1 MKPQMNADERRVC
14 GQTGRVKV
22 LKVSVLGAIL
32 FSWVGLLAAGEPQSL
47 TIEECI
53 RLGLE
58 RNPGLKS
65 SQAVVDMAQARVRE
79 AYASALPSLKLSGGY
94 TRLSEVDPF
103 VIALPSAPGQPA
115 RAETLGASIPN
126 NYAARLS
133 LQQPVFTGLRL
144 VSATRIAREYQAAAR
159 QDFAGARAKLVF
171 DIESAYW
178 SLYKAQQLQ
187 RVVAQSER
195 TIQAHLD
202 DVGNLRTQGMATQND
217 VMKVR
222 VQLANVRVLRLEA
235 ENAQRLART
244 ALAGLIGLGLDTE
257 VETASVLDTLGEP
270 MPGALD
276 SLVQQAQANRPE
288 LAALEHRARMAADA
302 VTVAAGA
309 WYPQIALTGNYY
321 YSRPNQRYQPVKD
334 EFKKSW
340 DLGLGATFD
349 LWNWGMTLHQ
359 TAEAKA
365 QLAQARAGLEQLR
378 NAVTLEVTQDWQNL
392 RSANEKAGATGEALL
407 QAVENRRVAEES
419 FKAGAATSSDRL
431 DAETMLLQ
439 AELSHI
445 QAQADRVVAEA
456 KLRRTVGER

>member
-1 MKPQMNADERRVC
+1 M
-14 GQTGRVKV
+14 
-22 LKVSVLGAIL
+22 LG
-32 FSWVGLLAAGEPQSL
+32 VGLLAAGELQSL
-47 TIEECI
+47 TIEECV

-65 SQAVVDMAQARVRE
+65 SQAATDLAQAKVRE
-79 AYASALPSLKLSGGY
+79 AYASALPSLRLSGGY

-103 VIALPSAPGQPA
+103 VITLPSGPGQPVH
-115 RAETLGASIPN
+115 AETLGASIPN

-144 VSATRIAREYQAAAR
+144 VSATRIAREYKAAAR
-159 QDFAGARAKLVF
+159 EDFAASRAKLVY
-171 DIESAYW
+171 DIQSAYW
-178 SLYKAQQLQ
+178 SLYKAQHLQ
-187 RVVAQSER
+187 RVVAQSEL
-195 TIQAHLD
+195 TIQAHLSD
-202 DVGNLRTQGMATQND
+202 AGNLKAQGLATQND

-222 VQLANVRVLRLEA
+222 VQLANVRVLKLDA

-244 ALAGLIGLGLDTE
+244 ALASLIGLELDAQ
-257 VETASVLDTLGEP
+257 VEPASALDTLGEP
-270 MPGALD
+270 MPSALD
-276 SLVQQAQANRPE
+276 SLVRQAQANRPE
-288 LAALEHRARMAADA
+288 LAGLEHRTRMAADA

-309 WYPQIALTGNYY
+309 WYPQVALTGNYY

-349 LWNWGMTLHQ
+349 VWNWGMTLHQ
-359 TAEAKA
+359 TAEARA

-378 NAVTLEVTQDWQNL
+378 NAVVLEVTQDWQAL
-392 RSANEKAGATGEALL
+392 RSAVEKTSATREALL
-407 QAVENRRVAEES
+407 QATENRRVVEES

-439 AELSHI
+439 AEVNHT
-445 QAQADRVVAEA
+445 QAQVDRVVAEA
-456 KLRRTVGER
+456 KLRKTVGEK